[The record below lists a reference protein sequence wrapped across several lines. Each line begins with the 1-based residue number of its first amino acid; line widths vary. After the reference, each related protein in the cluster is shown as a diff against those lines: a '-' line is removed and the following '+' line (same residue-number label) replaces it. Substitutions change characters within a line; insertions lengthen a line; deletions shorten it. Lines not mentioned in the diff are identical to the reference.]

1 MKRLQQVFTASGQTY
16 GSLLL
21 DLHYNRLG
29 PSALFQVN
37 ILLHFPLLLPKPL
50 ALVISL
56 AFLFLR
62 LFRCEIHR

>member
-37 ILLHFPLLLPKPL
+37 ILLHFPLLLPKPP
-50 ALVISL
+50 ALVIS
-56 AFLFLR
+56 
-62 LFRCEIHR
+62 